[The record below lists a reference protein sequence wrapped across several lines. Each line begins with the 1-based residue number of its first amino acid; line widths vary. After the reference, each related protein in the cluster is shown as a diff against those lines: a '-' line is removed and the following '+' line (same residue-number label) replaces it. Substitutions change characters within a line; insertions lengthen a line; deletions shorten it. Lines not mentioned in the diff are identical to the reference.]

1 MYNYNATRGLIRA
14 KMTVEGAWDSIE
26 ATNKDLVS
34 LYSVSMVCVGSHLLM
49 RHRALRERPFLILD
63 KETLLEA
70 SDADHQITSV
80 GDDAKKLDWSICEL
94 PEQPELKRSMEASPL
109 AFDGKYIYAVSTR
122 RDKYVHK
129 TINAFVLDVYELKKG
144 QLSLVRHVYLVQS
157 DMINQLFI
165 NEITAK
171 KSIQVDGGILDQA

>member
-80 GDDAKKLDWSICEL
+80 GDDA
-94 PEQPELKRSMEASPL
+94 
-109 AFDGKYIYAVSTR
+109 
-122 RDKYVHK
+122 
-129 TINAFVLDVYELKKG
+129 
-144 QLSLVRHVYLVQS
+144 
-157 DMINQLFI
+157 
-165 NEITAK
+165 
-171 KSIQVDGGILDQA
+171 